1 MEDLERFLT
10 DRGVPS
16 ENVQLL
22 VADKIDPSL
31 ILEMKDEELSRYIPT
46 YGDRLATVVWCKSR
60 QLENPEKQTKSSGLF
75 DRIREKMSNR
85 RKRGQK
91 DFDFLQGNKNARKTS
106 RRIEVGW
113 MDFDT
118 KVNAFKQ
125 VRSQNGGGTRHLS
138 VYRDAGQADILAVA
152 KQLFFTDGE
161 SKRGNEAQFTFSI
174 KDFKGE
180 EMGQKTVANVYE
192 ETKVKIIRFYM
203 YTKKKENEQ
212 DLSTDV
218 VQHQSNNESASQKK
232 IDDGTPI
239 ASTGT
244 PTASPGTPTI
254 STGMPT
260 ASTRTPTA
268 STGTFTASTG
278 TSTASTGTSTASTGT
293 STASTGTSTAST
305 GTTTASTGTPTVV
318 FNSGSAM
325 QSIST
330 DDSLPDLDTV
340 SSEGGE
346 AELGVED
353 QNGETVD
360 STVTYN
366 DVDSSEGSD
375 LAVFDIPRQSNRNL
389 VYTRSDQPLP
399 LQPPP
404 LRLEAVR
411 HSENL
416 HEILT
421 RLASVIN
428 KERRNIVNVTRRN
441 VMSGGI
447 RAFNR
452 PSFNPE
458 NGLSVKFAG
467 EYAIDDGGPSREFLR
482 LLMKEISSLP
492 IFTGDETKKML
503 DLNYTALQSGLYL
516 TAGKMIAYSVVHN
529 GPLPRF
535 FSPLLF
541 STLVGDSQIQ
551 PKIDDI
557 QDVAQRESLLKIRNA
572 EDMSSFLD
580 AVGGADQLIQLAG
593 CYSLTL
599 SLAKKEELCDAL
611 IHFIVLGRIKECL
624 DQFQK
629 GLATLG
635 VLAEMRVHIK
645 EVRELFCFDEK
656 YELNASVLEM
666 VFSEPSFSEPGS
678 NRRRMEEE
686 TVSYWMDYLLDVAE
700 GTESVTLSDILVF
713 ATGAGSIPPLG
724 LHPQPQLTF
733 HTAIELNPENREN
746 FPRAN
751 TCANVLDIPMI
762 SNYNLFKKNMNAA
775 ISVNIFTSE

>member
-1 MEDLERFLT
+1 ME
-10 DRGVPS
+10 
-16 ENVQLL
+16 
-22 VADKIDPSL
+22 
-31 ILEMKDEELSRYIPT
+31 
-46 YGDRLATVVWCKSR
+46 
-60 QLENPEKQTKSSGLF
+60 
-75 DRIREKMSNR
+75 
-85 RKRGQK
+85 
-91 DFDFLQGNKNARKTS
+91 
-106 RRIEVGW
+106 
-113 MDFDT
+113 
-118 KVNAFKQ
+118 
-125 VRSQNGGGTRHLS
+125 
-138 VYRDAGQADILAVA
+138 
-152 KQLFFTDGE
+152 
-161 SKRGNEAQFTFSI
+161 
-174 KDFKGE
+174 
-180 EMGQKTVANVYE
+180 
-192 ETKVKIIRFYM
+192 
-203 YTKKKENEQ
+203 
-212 DLSTDV
+212 
-218 VQHQSNNESASQKK
+218 

-268 STGTFTASTG
+268 STGTF
-278 TSTASTGTSTASTGT
+278 TASTGTSTASTGT

>member
-1 MEDLERFLT
+1 M
-10 DRGVPS
+10 VK
-16 ENVQLL
+16 
-22 VADKIDPSL
+22 A
-31 ILEMKDEELSRYIPT
+31 
-46 YGDRLATVVWCKSR
+46 
-60 QLENPEKQTKSSGLF
+60 
-75 DRIREKMSNR
+75 
-85 RKRGQK
+85 
-91 DFDFLQGNKNARKTS
+91 
-106 RRIEVGW
+106 
-113 MDFDT
+113 
-118 KVNAFKQ
+118 
-125 VRSQNGGGTRHLS
+125 
-138 VYRDAGQADILAVA
+138 
-152 KQLFFTDGE
+152 
-161 SKRGNEAQFTFSI
+161 KRGNEARFTFSI

-180 EMGQKTVANVYE
+180 DMGEKTVANVYE
-192 ETKVKIIRFYM
+192 ETKVKILRFYM
-203 YTKKKENEQ
+203 YTKKKEDEQ

-218 VQHQSNNESASQKK
+218 VQNQPNNE
-232 IDDGTPI
+232 
-239 ASTGT
+239 
-244 PTASPGTPTI
+244 
-254 STGMPT
+254 
-260 ASTRTPTA
+260 
-268 STGTFTASTG
+268 
-278 TSTASTGTSTASTGT
+278 
-293 STASTGTSTAST
+293 
-305 GTTTASTGTPTVV
+305 
-318 FNSGSAM
+318 SAM

-340 SSEGGE
+340 SSEGEE
-346 AELGVED
+346 AEIGVED
-353 QNGETVD
+353 QNGETVC
-360 STVTYN
+360 SMVTYN
-366 DVDSSEGSD
+366 GMDSGEESD
-375 LAVFDIPRQSNRNL
+375 LPVFDIPRQSNRNL
-389 VYTRSDQPLP
+389 VHTRSVQPLS

-428 KERRNIVNVTRRN
+428 KERRNIVNVTRHN

-492 IFTGDETKKML
+492 IFTGDDTKKML

-516 TAGKMIAYSVVHN
+516 TVGKMIAYSVVHN
-529 GPLPRF
+529 GPLPRC

-541 STLVGDSQIQ
+541 STLVGDSQIR

-557 QDVAQRESLLKIRNA
+557 PDIRNA

-580 AVGGADQLIQLAG
+580 AVGCADQLIQLAG

-599 SLAKKEELCDAL
+599 SVAKKEELCDAL
-611 IHFIVLGRIKECL
+611 IHFILLGRIKECL

-635 VLAEMRVHIK
+635 VLAEMRLHSK
-645 EVRELFCFDEK
+645 EVKELFCFDEK

-666 VFSEPSFSEPGS
+666 VFRVPSFSESGS

-700 GTESVTLSDILVF
+700 GTESVTLRDILVF

-733 HTAIELNPENREN
+733 HTAMECNPENREN

-775 ISVNIFTSE
+775 IGVNIFTSE